1 MERMWIV
8 VADEGRAR
16 FFERAGRAAELE
28 EVAQLDDE
36 LARERAAALQ
46 RDAQGRL
53 YGKGERVMGHTAEP
67 HTEPRRKEAQRFARR
82 VALFLLKAL
91 QAQRYERLQLVAAPA
106 FLGLLRQELP
116 PLVRRHVVGELALD
130 LVHLDPRELARR
142 LGAVP
147 ARA

>member
-16 FFERAGRAAELE
+16 FFERAGPAAELE
-28 EVAQLDDE
+28 EVAQLEDE
-36 LARERAAALQ
+36 LAHERAAALR

-67 HTEPRRKEAQRFARR
+67 RTEPHRNEAQRFARR
-82 VALFLLKAL
+82 VALYLLKAL

-106 FLGLLRQELP
+106 FLGLLRQELS
-116 PLVRRHVVGELALD
+116 PLVRRQVVGELALD
-130 LVHLDPRELARR
+130 LVHLDRHALARR
-142 LGAVP
+142 LGAAP